1 MRAGRDMA
9 GDFVDMRLHGLGVDP
24 GRGDRGALPERRTN
38 RAEQI
43 AVLVALVGGLAWPR
57 AQCAALIDEIQN
69 VRDLQAT
76 LKGYGVSPTY
86 VSEGALGTAVLYLD
100 DRTAARCAE
109 LGVRGQHRRLRRSQS
124 IINVELIKNK
134 CKSYLVTGPGCA
146 IAANNTMVCC

>member
-57 AQCAALIDEIQN
+57 SLARSLMNDAILLAYAGFVTKPQFDGRGCRHAFEMRLQRVLEI
-69 VRDLQAT
+69 
-76 LKGYGVSPTY
+76 
-86 VSEGALGTAVLYLD
+86 
-100 DRTAARCAE
+100 
-109 LGVRGQHRRLRRSQS
+109 
-124 IINVELIKNK
+124 IF
-134 CKSYLVTGPGCA
+134 
-146 IAANNTMVCC
+146 